1 MIGLDTYQLLA
12 AAGVAALISSQ
23 MPFISLG
30 TICCRFLAQCF
41 RRTANIIYTFLSFTS
56 CSLVWKLSKV
66 EPATE
71 VDAVKAL
78 ARALTA
84 QQKKVVKLESAAKK
98 TERDA
103 NTLKSKISILKRE
116 KRELAS
122 LLEAK
127 MNNTDEIK
135 SKLKDLEEQYRM
147 KVLEISELKDS
158 LSRFKGNENGGLTVT
173 NKVSNFD
180 EDVPQCDP
188 TKSNDQV
195 VIKRLREELA
205 EARNENEVLRA
216 NEKLNANK
224 IVILKEM
231 KAALETQVK
240 LLEAN

>member
-1 MIGLDTYQLLA
+1 
-12 AAGVAALISSQ
+12 
-23 MPFISLG
+23 
-30 TICCRFLAQCF
+30 
-41 RRTANIIYTFLSFTS
+41 
-56 CSLVWKLSKV
+56 
-66 EPATE
+66 
-71 VDAVKAL
+71 
-78 ARALTA
+78 
-84 QQKKVVKLESAAKK
+84 
-98 TERDA
+98 
-103 NTLKSKISILKRE
+103 
-116 KRELAS
+116 
-122 LLEAK
+122 